1 MLIVLAF
8 VFGPFSVVV
17 VVVINV
23 SIRWKMA
30 FLQIRSGEPEI
41 SLVVRMIATVGNYD
55 YVLDWEFKQSG
66 SIKVGVRFILSL
78 QRFLSLISPSWTLL
92 LLKSKE

>member
-1 MLIVLAF
+1 ML
-8 VFGPFSVVV
+8 
-17 VVVINV
+17 
-23 SIRWKMA
+23 

-55 YVLDWEFKQSG
+55 YILDWEFKQSG

-78 QRFLSLISPSWTLL
+78 QRFQVSSILPSWTLL
-92 LLKSKE
+92 IAKS